1 MGMFKMGG
9 TAGIKARPSFLGR
22 AFLYPII
29 GGIDMFRGTGTALIT
44 PCNEGKVDFESL
56 EKLLDF
62 QVKNG
67 VDFLVVLG
75 TTGEAATISNSE
87 KNEIIRFCINKV
99 GGKVPI
105 VVGTGSNCT
114 QTTTETSL
122 AALSLGADAVLIV
135 TPYYNK
141 PPQEG
146 LFRHYESIATALKG
160 GRIIIYNVPGRTG
173 VNIMPE
179 TVLKLAE
186 ISNIV
191 GIKEASGNMAQ
202 IDALIRAVKAKR
214 EDFAVLSGNDDQA
227 FHIVNSGGDG
237 VISVLSNIA
246 PKETSDMVRHALDGN
261 MEDARKLHLRLFP
274 LMKGL
279 FCETNPIPV
288 KYAASKVGLCKNEL
302 RLPLV
307 PASQKAM
314 AEVDRAMTEGGVLQ
328 CVMA

>member
-1 MGMFKMGG
+1 
-9 TAGIKARPSFLGR
+9 
-22 AFLYPII
+22 
-29 GGIDMFRGTGTALIT
+29 MFRGTGTALIT
-44 PCNEGKVDFESL
+44 PFNEGRVDFESL

-62 QVKNG
+62 QVRNG

-75 TTGEAATISNSE
+75 TTGEAATISSSE
-87 KNEIIRFCINKV
+87 KKEIIRFCINKV
-99 GGKVPI
+99 GGKIP
-105 VVGTGSNCT
+105 VVIGTGSNCT
-114 QTTTETSL
+114 QTTAETSL

-146 LFRHYESIATALKG
+146 LYQHYRTIASRLG
-160 GRIIIYNVPGRTG
+160 SGQIIIYNVPGRTG
-173 VNIMPE
+173 VNILPE
-179 TVLKLAE
+179 TVLRLTE

-191 GIKEASGNMAQ
+191 GIKEASGSQAQ
-202 IDALIRAVKAKR
+202 VDSLIRMVKKAR
-214 EDFAVLSGNDDQA
+214 GDFAVLSGNDDQA
-227 FHIVNSGGDG
+227 FHLVNAGGDG
-237 VISVLSNIA
+237 VISVLSNVA
-246 PKETSDMVRHALDGN
+246 PKETSDMIRYALQGNVEEARRH
-261 MEDARKLHLRLFP
+261 HLQLFP

-288 KYAASKVGLCKNEL
+288 KYAASKLGLCKNEL

-314 AEVDRAMTEGGVLQ
+314 AEVDRAMTEGRILQ